1 MVSQENQSIVAS
13 VPADSLEV
21 ADPVDKKVSLD
32 EQSAQDP
39 VDKGQ
44 NEEKSAQKSVNP
56 LDKGQNEEDPAQ
68 IVESKAPVPL
78 VVGQLNTGSGKTVIL

>member
-32 EQSAQDP
+32 GQSAQDP
-39 VDKGQ
+39 LVKGQ

-56 LDKGQNEEDPAQ
+56 LDKGQMKKIQHKSSSPRLLYHSLWA
-68 IVESKAPVPL
+68 S
-78 VVGQLNTGSGKTVIL
+78 